1 MLWVLFI
8 FVDVKENKMKRIG
21 IFLLMC
27 MLCTFTA
34 YAYEYVEYFDTATG
48 TRTFYL
54 QFDKDETY
62 HPLSERFKPK
72 KDEVILA
79 DAPTE
84 AETIAET
91 VAETEP
97 ETEPE
102 TEAETEPETIPE
114 PEPVYSAIKLSEEDA
129 EALRWVLCLEEEGFE
144 EECRVCETIFNRVL
158 SEKNWGN
165 TVGEVLAKKGQ
176 FSTYKYIGSSKAW
189 RTPGELEDDVI
200 SEVLRETSIR
210 LPSMRYVYFDSKGG
224 VNGKDHVRYGGTTK

>member
-1 MLWVLFI
+1 MRTKLVALLLI
-8 FVDVKENKMKRIG
+8 CMCFVNSV
-21 IFLLMC
+21 
-27 MLCTFTA
+27 
-34 YAYEYVEYFDTATG
+34 YAYEYKEYVDTETG

-54 QFDKDETY
+54 TFDNDEMY
-62 HPLSERFKPK
+62 KPISFKPK
-72 KDEVILA
+72 QAEAVQIA
-79 DAPTE
+79 EAPT
-84 AETIAET
+84 I
-91 VAETEP
+91 
-97 ETEPE
+97 
-102 TEAETEPETIPE
+102 EAETEPETIPE
-114 PEPVYSAIKLSEEDA
+114 TTVEEIVEEDPPVYGDISLSESDA

-144 EECRVCETIFNRVL
+144 EECRVCEVIFNRVL

-224 VNGKDHVRYGGTTK
+224 VNGKDHVRYGGTTYGRE

>member
-1 MLWVLFI
+1 MRTKLVTLLLI
-8 FVDVKENKMKRIG
+8 CLCFVNSS
-21 IFLLMC
+21 
-27 MLCTFTA
+27 
-34 YAYEYVEYFDTATG
+34 YAYEYNEYYDAETG

-54 QFDKDETY
+54 TFDKDEMY
-62 HPLSERFKPK
+62 KPISFKPK
-72 KDEVILA
+72 
-79 DAPTE
+79 E
-84 AETIAET
+84 AEVVRIAEAPI
-91 VAETEP
+91 VEP
-97 ETEPE
+97 
-102 TEAETEPETIPE
+102 ETEPETIPE
-114 PEPVYSAIKLSEEDA
+114 TTVEEIVEEDPPVYGDISLSESDA

-144 EECRVCETIFNRVL
+144 EECRVCEVIFNRVL

-224 VNGKDHVRYGGTTK
+224 VNGKDHVRYGGTTYGRE